1 MSVPT
6 HAALKARQRA
16 LRAGYPQPMALRVH
30 RAISWIGRAE
40 AERADHDARFLF
52 LWIAFNAAYADARRL
67 DAQGRRDAS
76 KHERARIDAF
86 FDLVVRLDASGR
98 IYDAIW
104 ARFSGPVR
112 VFLENPFVFRPFWD
126 HQNGEATGAGW
137 QAAFERDQKRLA
149 EALKKRR
156 TAQILGTLFD
166 RLYVLRNQ
174 IVHGGATWN
183 GKVNRDQMRDGAAIL
198 GFLVPVFVD
207 IMLDNP
213 HEAWGDAFYPVIE
226 G

>member
-1 MSVPT
+1 
-6 HAALKARQRA
+6 
-16 LRAGYPQPMALRVH
+16 AGYPQPMALRGH
-30 RAISWIGRAE
+30 RASSGIGRAE

-149 EALKKRR
+149 EALANRR

-207 IMLDNP
+207 IMLVNP